1 MTTIKPVYVHAD
13 LSPVYFSSE
22 TALPA
27 FFLTRKQLQRQFP
40 SLSGSPPTA
49 LIVFKAHVQP
59 FWVVDSARLERYLIV
74 CPLADQ
80 EALRLRHAEFI
91 AARKAAEIAWK
102 EKEAER
108 KRREDE
114 AQRIRQEAQA
124 KWLAGEPR
132 RAAARARYAAKKPER
147 DAKAKERAAQ
157 KAAEKAA
164 WRAAHLTRQEVLA
177 RHGWS
182 PALIRSQLGKPDYS
196 EFANRHGQERW
207 YFLRKRVET
216 AEASEAWNRVVARRN
231 RPAPVGK
238 SIDLLAAIWTVTRS
252 AKRYRDAAQA
262 AYQAKAHGFAGV
274 HRRKKE
280 HLYALKDRGI
290 AQAYLD
296 GRIVPEAMVGPLT
309 VYRGE
314 GYCYHSLLQPTS
326 WEPQEEEIAE
336 GDPLRVEAKP
346 KTSGEPLLRDAMATL
361 AALPLPDGNDFVE
374 MSFPER
380 EPTHQRARSWGH
392 RSHDDDYDEDDY
404 EDDF

>member
-1 MTTIKPVYVHAD
+1 MTTITPVYVHAD

-22 TALPA
+22 VELPR
-27 FFLTRKQLQRQFP
+27 FFLTRKTLHRQYP
-40 SLSGSPPTA
+40 ELSGSPPTA
-49 LIVFKAHVQP
+49 LIVRKDHLQP
-59 FWVVDSARLERYLIV
+59 VWVVDSPELEHYLIAH
-74 CPLADQ
+74 PLPDQ
-80 EALRLRHAEFI
+80 EPLRLRHQEYIAGQESAK
-91 AARKAAEIAWK
+91 AARK
-102 EKEAER
+102 R
-108 KRREDE
+108 HEDE
-114 AQRIRQEAQA
+114 NKRIRQEAQA
-124 KWLAGEPR
+124 KWIAGEKR

-164 WRAAHLTRQEVLA
+164 WRAAHITRQEVLA

-296 GRIVPEAMVGPLT
+296 GRIVPVAMVGPLT

-314 GYCYHSLLQPTS
+314 GYCYHSLLQPAS
-326 WEPQEEEIAE
+326 WEPKEEQIAE

-374 MSFPER
+374 MSFPVR